1 MKRKIFYIVR
11 YSVLQHSKAWNIAK
25 ENDFNTYKEILFSN
39 SRLHSKYELF
49 KAFTIQSLQ
58 KQEKA
63 DVEYETEVIVL
74 TSDELPQPHLSKLMM
89 LKDEIPLTILEIG
102 ATESMFSALSNYIA
116 RSFSSETD
124 NFLYATVRIDDDDML
139 SKNYESRLL
148 SYITP
153 ENKDYIV
160 SFPIGIESYVVI
172 PEEGSPKL
180 EYSIEIDFPK
190 IALGLAHIG
199 FYNATHKRVE
209 TKKAHVYLTGAH
221 TTVDERFT
229 LIYDMTPRA
238 YIRIAYDEQD
248 TQARGIK
255 KRLSKS
261 KLIDSQ
267 ELLNEFPSTA
277 NF

>member
-58 KQEKA
+58 KQEKP

-74 TSDELPQPHLSKLMM
+74 TSDKLPQPHLSRLMM
-89 LKDEIPLTILEIG
+89 LKSKIPLTILEIG

-116 RSFSSETD
+116 LSFSSETD
-124 NFLYATVRIDDDDML
+124 NVLYATVRIDDDDML

-172 PEEGSPKL
+172 PEKGSPKL
-180 EYSIEIDFPK
+180 EYSIEINFPK

-199 FYNATHKRVE
+199 FYNSTHKRVE
-209 TKKAHVYLTGAH
+209 TKKSHIYQTGVH

-255 KRLSKS
+255 KRLPKS